1 VLGCLLV
8 GFTMAVAYVHTH
20 RSAPE
25 AATVHNSLVVRV
37 KAAQATADA
46 LEARAQQL
54 DGEIAKVRQRALPR
68 TSLGALQ
75 RAQP

>member
-1 VLGCLLV
+1 
-8 GFTMAVAYVHTH
+8 
-20 RSAPE
+20 
-25 AATVHNSLVVRV
+25 VHNSLVVRV